1 MDCTTVSSVQHFGRR
16 ALWPRQAV
24 YVGMPGSAAT
34 AFGIP
39 RNEGLFG
46 KPWDCLRHPLGWQT
60 GYLRYL
66 VDRLSK
72 DPWFEGQVKAL
83 HGRTLLCWCSAKGA
97 EHCHAQILAEFV
109 ELLNHA
115 A

>member
-1 MDCTTVSSVQHFGRR
+1 MDCTTVSAVQLHGRR

-24 YVGMPGSAAT
+24 YVGMPGKAAT

-39 RNEGLFG
+39 ASEGLFG
-46 KPWDCLRHPLGWQT
+46 KPWDCLRAPEGWPT
-60 GYLRYL
+60 AYLRYL
-66 VDRLSK
+66 VHRLAT

-83 HGRTLLCWCSAKGA
+83 HGRTLLCWCAAKDA
-97 EHCHAQILAEFV
+97 PRCHAEILAEFV